1 MAGES
6 RVRSGDLT
14 YEILEE
20 RIAYLEFLKSLHHE
34 TLSIMRRHTESGNL
48 TLDKCLFEVVDFIR
62 RKLDLYVVAVLL
74 VDDAAGDLVLF
85 TASGDPKLMDNLKQ
99 FRLKVGQGLSGH
111 CAKSGQTIVVQD
123 VGADSRFI
131 RGPGEKTQSEVCV
144 PIRVKGKIVGV
155 LDFEDAQ
162 KNRFRRDLVST
173 LEEVALSVGLL
184 IENHDLYS
192 QILQYSQHLEAKI
205 EQKIAEVKKSEER
218 YRLLLES
225 IQDPIFIIDFG
236 AHVLWANPATLEFF
250 GLPKE
255 DLIGK
260 NFSHFLKKGNM
271 FKVYNV
277 LQQVQEGRKVKDVKL
292 EALTKNGAEEKV
304 VEITC
309 SPIIEGDRPTH
320 CEVMLR
326 DVTERITVERLKKNY
341 LRTLEEEVK
350 SRTAE
355 VKDIQRAS
363 ILAIA
368 TLAESI
374 DNYTYGHLQRMR
386 HYARI
391 IADEL
396 RRNPK
401 KPEHEAITEEYVDL
415 IFDLSP
421 LHDIGKVGI
430 RDSILQKED
439 KLTKDEFEKMKEHT
453 EIGANALRMAGQMIH
468 RESMFAIAEMIARFH
483 HQKWDGTGYPAVMI
497 HGEFRPLRGEEIP
510 LCARIVSLADV
521 YDALTSRRPYK
532 EPYGHEKAKEMI
544 LKDSGKHF
552 DPDCVNAFLAREA
565 DFVKIKDQ
573 YPDTQP
579 NGVDQTFK
587 LSMRDVAASES
598 STTSNS

>member
-6 RVRSGDLT
+6 RVRTGELT

-20 RIAYLEFLKSLHHE
+20 RISYLEFLKSLHHE
-34 TLSIMRRHTESGNL
+34 TLGIMRRHSENGHLSL
-48 TLDKCLFEVVDFIR
+48 EKCLFDVVDFIR
-62 RKLDLYVVAVLL
+62 RKLDIYL
-74 VDDAAGDLVLF
+74 VSVFLIDEAAADLVLL
-85 TASGDPKLMDNLKQ
+85 TSSGEPQVTGSQHPL
-99 FRLKVGQGLSGH
+99 RLKIGEGLTGL
-111 CAKSGQTIVVQD
+111 CARTGQTIVVQD
-123 VGADSRFI
+123 VASDARFI
-131 RGPGEKTQSEVCV
+131 RGTCEKTQSEVCI
-144 PIRVKGKIVGV
+144 PIRVEGRIGGV
-155 LDFEDAQ
+155 LDFQDAQ
-162 KNRFRRDLVST
+162 RNRFRRDLVST
-173 LEEVALSVGLL
+173 LEEVALSLGLL
-184 IENHDLYS
+184 IENHNLYS
-192 QILQYSQHLEAKI
+192 QLLQYSQQLEVKI
-205 EQKIAEVKKSEER
+205 EQKVTEVKKSEER
-218 YRLLLES
+218 YRMLVEN
-225 IQDPIFIIDFG
+225 IQHPIFIIDFG

-250 GLPKE
+250 GLAHE
-255 DLIGK
+255 DFIGK
-260 NFSHFLKKGNM
+260 NISQFLKKGNM

-277 LQQVQEGRKVKDVKL
+277 LQQVQEGRTVKDVKL
-292 EALTKNGAEEKV
+292 EALTKNGTEEKV
-304 VEITC
+304 VELTC
-309 SPIIEGDRPTH
+309 TPIVQDGRPIH

-341 LRTLEEEVK
+341 LKTLEEEVQ

-439 KLTKDEFEKMKEHT
+439 KLTRDEFEKMKEHT
-453 EIGANALRMAGQMIH
+453 EIGANALRMAGQMIR

-483 HQKWDGTGYPAVMI
+483 HQKWDGSGYPAVMI

-510 LCARIVSLADV
+510 LCARIVALADV

-532 EPYGHEKAKEMI
+532 EPYPHEKAKEMI

-552 DPDCVNAFLAREA
+552 DPDCVAAFLAREA
-565 DFVKIKDQ
+565 DFLKIKAQ

-579 NGVDQTFK
+579 NGSDQTLR
-587 LSMRDVAASES
+587 LSMRDAASDS
-598 STTSNS
+598 ATAGSP